1 MTSRKTR
8 ATLAAALSAIVVC
21 AIALRTQQSFY
32 SDPAQQM
39 KTALQFVAGA
49 SPAPNDWVRPDYDDL
64 SRDVEEPLVVWAPGT
79 SLVFVPFV
87 RAGFSPAVAA
97 RIVAALALILGAAG
111 WARWCAAFDLPDA
124 IVFLLAVGIGWL
136 RFASNAVFL
145 YNSEILVFAAVP
157 GVLLAAMAADRA
169 RGARRFAAMALVG
182 LAAGAL
188 YVVKYSASFVTA
200 AVLAWVAWRSLRR
213 EASPEGSLARR
224 AAPVLV
230 AIVASAAPVIAL
242 SAWNRSH
249 GGAANLMFATFG
261 IRWDWAY
268 VAHAL
273 AAPALTAADLASLLG
288 YVLMHPVHGVTQNAS
303 WLTAI
308 GFPGGLLL
316 AWFALR
322 PRVNGAPA
330 DLARSVFGVSLVA
343 IVVVWTMSTVVS
355 IESRHLA
362 SAGFAMLP
370 LALAEGRARWPGA
383 TRPMRAMLACAVMS
397 FVAAPFA
404 YGVVSVAAK
413 AMRYPPAYR
422 TGPSGIYNPLLAE
435 RDAASVAAA
444 LTVDCAPDDDVWYLV
459 EPLTNLDLGGRAI
472 VRNADF
478 IPVEALRQDRFRTSR
493 RLRVRALLPPR
504 FELNGKAAAIRAS
517 FPQAT
522 RWSRS
527 TIAGAEYDLWTT
539 ILEPGDVR

>member
-1 MTSRKTR
+1 MTSRGTR
-8 ATLAAALSAIVVC
+8 AALLAALSAIVVC
-21 AIALRTQQSFY
+21 AIASRTDQGFY

-79 SLVFVPFV
+79 SLAFVPFV
-87 RAGFSPAVAA
+87 RAGSTPAVAA
-97 RIVAALALILGAAG
+97 RMVAALALVLGAAG

-124 IVFLLAVGIGWL
+124 IVFLFALGIAWL

-157 GVLLAAMAADRA
+157 WVLVGAMAADRVQ
-169 RGARRFAAMALVG
+169 GAARFAAMASVG
-182 LAAGAL
+182 GAAGAL
-188 YVVKYSASFVTA
+188 YVVKYSATFVTA
-200 AVLAWVAWRSLRR
+200 AVLVWLAWRATRG
-213 EASPEGSLARR
+213 EQPFVRR
-224 AAPVLV
+224 AAPLMT
-230 AIVASAAPVIAL
+230 AIAASIVPVVAL

-261 IRWDWAY
+261 IRWSWTY

-303 WLTAI
+303 WLTVV
-308 GFPGGLLL
+308 GLPGGLLL

-322 PRVNGAPA
+322 PRVHGAPA
-330 DLARSVFGVSLVA
+330 DLARNVFGVSIVA
-343 IVVVWTMSTVVS
+343 ILIVWTLSTVVS
-355 IESRHLA
+355 VESRHLA

-370 LALAEGRARWPGA
+370 LAIAEGRARWPGA
-383 TRPMRAMLACAVMS
+383 TRQTRARLALAGVF

-404 YGVVSVAAK
+404 YGIVSVAAK

-435 RDAASVAAA
+435 HDARSVAAA
-444 LTVDCAPDDDVWYLV
+444 LSVEPTTDDDVWYLV
-459 EPLTNLDLGGRAI
+459 EPLTNLDLSGRAI

-478 IPVEALRQDRFRTSR
+478 IPVDALRQDRFRTSR

-527 TIAGAEYDLWTT
+527 TIAGAEYDLWTAV
-539 ILEPGDVR
+539 LEPDDAR